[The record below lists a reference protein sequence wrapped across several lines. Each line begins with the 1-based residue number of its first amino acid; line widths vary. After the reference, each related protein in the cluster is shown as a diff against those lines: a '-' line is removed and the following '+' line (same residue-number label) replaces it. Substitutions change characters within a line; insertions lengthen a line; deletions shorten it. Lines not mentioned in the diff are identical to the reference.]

1 MALLNWGNALAE
13 AGKSMA
19 TMGLEGVK
27 SVLEQDKIRLADQ
40 LATEREAT
48 SDYRKQGFARENL
61 QTAETIRREG
71 KQADINIETNPAN
84 VQARVTAAN
93 NFSSGTLE
101 QRLREEGDKKA
112 QELRLTT
119 ADAVTR
125 AAELQKVS
133 DERVKRIADDPAMLK
148 AFTKV
153 AEANEAP
160 SARAAHLA
168 AAALSNVQADA
179 AKALNAARKN
189 LSVAQASGDAATIK
203 AAKATLDGLTYDSS
217 AERAELTAAASVL
230 KTSESLI
237 ANLNTSLAQALD
249 DSTKAAIQK
258 RITSEQ
264 ETYEALRNQI
274 AKKLG
279 LEAKP
284 AATPGAAAAP
294 GAAASGRATTAAST
308 SVTVGGITYER
319 PANFT
324 DAQWDKYKKDQG
336 VK

>member
-1 MALLNWGNALAE
+1 
-13 AGKSMA
+13 
-19 TMGLEGVK
+19 
-27 SVLEQDKIRLADQ
+27 
-40 LATEREAT
+40 
-48 SDYRKQGFARENL
+48 
-61 QTAETIRREG
+61 
-71 KQADINIETNPAN
+71 
-84 VQARVTAAN
+84 
-93 NFSSGTLE
+93 
-101 QRLREEGDKKA
+101 
-112 QELRLTT
+112 
-119 ADAVTR
+119 
-125 AAELQKVS
+125 
-133 DERVKRIADDPAMLK
+133 MLK

-179 AKALNAARKN
+179 AKALGAARKN
-189 LSVAQASGDAATIK
+189 LSDAQASGDAAAIK
-203 AAKATLDGLTYDSS
+203 TAKATLDGLTYDSS
-217 AERAELTAAASVL
+217 SERAELTAAASVL

-237 ANLNTSLAQALD
+237 ANLNTSLAQALN
-249 DSTKAAIQK
+249 DSTKEAIQK
-258 RITSEQ
+258 RITREQ

-284 AATPGAAAAP
+284 AATPGAAA
-294 GAAASGRATTAAST
+294 SGRAATAAST
-308 SVTVGGITYER
+308 SVTIGGITYER

>member
-61 QTAETIRREG
+61 QTAETIRRAG
-71 KQADINIETNPAN
+71 KQADIDIETNPAN

-93 NFSSGTLE
+93 TLSSGTLA
-101 QRLREEGDKKA
+101 QRLKEEGDKKA
-112 QELRLTT
+112 QELKLTT

-133 DERVKRIADDPAMLK
+133 DDRVKRIAADPAMLK

-179 AKALNAARKN
+179 AKALGAARKN
-189 LSVAQASGDAATIK
+189 LSDAQASGDAAAIK

-217 AERAELTAAASVL
+217 SERAELTAAASVL

-249 DSTKAAIQK
+249 DRTKEAIQK
-258 RITSEQ
+258 RITREQ

-279 LEAKP
+279 IEAKP

-294 GAAASGRATTAAST
+294 GTAPAAATSSSPT
-308 SVTVGGITYER
+308 SVTIGGITYER